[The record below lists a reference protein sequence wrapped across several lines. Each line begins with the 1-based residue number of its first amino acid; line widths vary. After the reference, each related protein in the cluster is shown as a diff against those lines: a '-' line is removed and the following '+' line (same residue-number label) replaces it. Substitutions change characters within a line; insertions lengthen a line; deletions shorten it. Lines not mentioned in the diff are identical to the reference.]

1 MYVFKLFSVIALAKS
16 MPKSNL
22 EAYADKLAILLTNI
36 IWVETILL
44 GRIGLE
50 MCNSNT
56 RFTRIRVNLCKMGV
70 FSTQIGIKQ

>member
-36 IWVETILL
+36 VWVDLAVN
-44 GRIGLE
+44 
-50 MCNSNT
+50 CAKNT
-56 RFTRIRVNLCKMGV
+56 FFL
-70 FSTQIGIKQ
+70 QI